1 MFGNPIRFKNI
12 FMRITHKVNLIW
24 PQWTHLNDG
33 SWEVKNSFL
42 CILNGAIVPHLKC
55 RSFWCFSVSLPF
67 LFSDAKNE
75 TRVMIFV
82 YIGKIIIVLYVDYVM
97 TGDLLCFMYF
107 FVVAKKSSVI
117 AIENQEMFL
126 SIFFKI
132 FKYFFG
138 WKNIKKLLQETFFH
152 LWSQKKIKL

>member
-1 MFGNPIRFKNI
+1 
-12 FMRITHKVNLIW
+12 
-24 PQWTHLNDG
+24 
-33 SWEVKNSFL
+33 
-42 CILNGAIVPHLKC
+42 
-55 RSFWCFSVSLPF
+55 
-67 LFSDAKNE
+67 
-75 TRVMIFV
+75 MIFV

-152 LWSQKKIKL
+152 L